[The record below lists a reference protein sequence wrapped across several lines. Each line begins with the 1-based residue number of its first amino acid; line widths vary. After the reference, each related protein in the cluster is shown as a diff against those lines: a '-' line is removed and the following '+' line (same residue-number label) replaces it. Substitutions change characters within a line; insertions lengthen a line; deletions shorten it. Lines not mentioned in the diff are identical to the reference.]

1 MIDGLFYYV
10 CAAAHYD
17 DDVLG
22 VRCANVIVEVIL
34 AAGEL
39 ANLVHIIL
47 YDVGQVEIQLV
58 GSLAALEVDIG
69 VLGGAGKMGM
79 LGIEGAVAEALYGVP
94 VQQLIHILIVDEL
107 YLLDFVGGAEA
118 VEEVYE
124 GYAGLDGGQMGHK
137 RQIHNLLYGSG
148 GKHCE
153 AGLAAAHNIAVVAK
167 DGKGMVR
174 EGTGGY
180 VEYSGKLLAGDLVHV
195 GDHEQQALGSGE
207 GGGQGAC
214 LEGAVNCTGRTGL
227 GLHLGYFNLLA
238 KKVNAAVCC
247 PIVCHFRHGGGR
259 GDGVYRSYVAK
270 RISNVRSS
278 GIAIDSHGF
287 CHCDVTS

>member
-1 MIDGLFYYV
+1 M
-10 CAAAHYD
+10 
-17 DDVLG
+17 
-22 VRCANVIVEVIL
+22 
-34 AAGEL
+34 
-39 ANLVHIIL
+39 
-47 YDVGQVEIQLV
+47 
-58 GSLAALEVDIG
+58 
-69 VLGGAGKMGM
+69 
-79 LGIEGAVAEALYGVP
+79 
-94 VQQLIHILIVDEL
+94 
-107 YLLDFVGGAEA
+107 
-118 VEEVYE
+118 
-124 GYAGLDGGQMGHK
+124 
-137 RQIHNLLYGSG
+137 
-148 GKHCE
+148 
-153 AGLAAAHNIAVVAK
+153 
-167 DGKGMVR
+167 
-174 EGTGGY
+174 
-180 VEYSGKLLAGDLVHV
+180 EYSGKLLAGDLVHV

-278 GIAIDSHGF
+278 GITIDSHGF